1 VFACSASND
10 DDFGMR
16 IVYDVT
22 PLSLPRTGIGNYI
35 RGSLAGLAEAAG
47 DEHEIVAL
55 AVTGPRGLRAIPEA
69 LDGIPVTRRLRFLP
83 LARAWRT
90 AWSRLRRPPLER
102 LVGRFDV
109 LHFSDWWY
117 PPQATGLRTTTIH
130 DVIPLRFPHWVHGR
144 TLRLHGA
151 KYAEAARSCQLLFV
165 NSAFTAG
172 EVQDVLGLPAERI
185 RVAHPGVDSV
195 FGPEGRRVDRG
206 RPYVLALDP
215 GEPRKNVGVLREA
228 AVEGIELFVP
238 SGYVTDDQLAALY
251 RGAAVFA
258 YPSRYEGFGMPIIEA
273 MASGVP
279 VVASSHASL
288 DEACGDVALRADPDG
303 PEEWAAAIERAL
315 AERGEL
321 GRRGLDWARRFTWRR
336 TGRIVLDALSEAVA

>member
-1 VFACSASND
+1 
-10 DDFGMR
+10 MR

-35 RGSLAGLAEAAG
+35 RGSLAGLAEAAAG
-47 DEHEIVAL
+47 QHEIVAL
-55 AVTGPRGLRAIPEA
+55 AVTGPRGLRTIPEA

-90 AWSRLRRPPLER
+90 AWSRLGRPALER

-117 PPQATGLRTTTIH
+117 PPQAGGLRTTTVH
-130 DVIPLRFPHWVHGR
+130 DVIPLRFPEWVNER
-144 TLRLHGA
+144 TQQLHGA
-151 KYAEAARSCQLLFV
+151 KYREASRSCDLVFV
-165 NSAFTAG
+165 NSAFTAQ
-172 EVQDVLGLPAERI
+172 EVQDVLGVPAERI
-185 RVAHPGVDSV
+185 RVAHPGVDRL
-195 FGPEGRRVDRG
+195 FGPEGRRVERG
-206 RPYVLALDP
+206 HPYVLALDP
-215 GEPRKNVGVLREA
+215 GEPRKNVGVLRA
-228 AVEGIELFVP
+228 GVRDVELFVP

-258 YPSRYEGFGMPIIEA
+258 YPSRYEGFGMPIVEA

-288 DEACGDVALRADPDG
+288 DEACGDVALRADPDR
-303 PEEWAAAIERAL
+303 PEEWAVAVGRAL
-315 AERGEL
+315 EQRDEL
-321 GRRGLDWARRFTWRR
+321 VRRGLEWARGFTWQQ
-336 TGRIVLDALSEAVA
+336 TGRIVLDALAEAAA

>member
-1 VFACSASND
+1 
-10 DDFGMR
+10 MR

-35 RGSLAGLAEAAG
+35 RGSLIGLAEAAG

-55 AVTGPRGLRAIPEA
+55 AVTGPRGLRAIPAA
-69 LDGIPVTRRLRFLP
+69 LDGVPVTRRLRFLP

-90 AWSRLRRPPLER
+90 AWSRLRRPALER

-117 PPQATGLRTTTIH
+117 PPQAAGLRTTTIH
-130 DVIPLRFPHWVHGR
+130 DVIPLRFPEWVHER
-144 TLRLHGA
+144 TRRLHGA
-151 KYAEAARSCQLLFV
+151 KYREAARSCDLVFV
-165 NSAFTAG
+165 NSAFTGA
-172 EVQDVLGLPAERI
+172 EVRELLGLPDQRI
-185 RVAHPGVDSV
+185 RVAPPGVDPA
-195 FGPEGRRVDRG
+195 FRPDGPRVDRD

-215 GEPRKNVGVLREA
+215 GEPRKNVGVVRSACDL
-228 AVEGIELFVP
+228 VDGIELFVP

-258 YPSRYEGFGMPIIEA
+258 YPSRYEGFGMPIVEA

-279 VVASSHASL
+279 VVASSHPSL
-288 DEACGDVALRADPDG
+288 DEASGDVALRADPDR
-303 PEEWAAAIERAL
+303 PDEWAAALEQALGERD
-315 AERGEL
+315 EL
-321 GRRGLDWARRFTWRR
+321 VRRGLDSARGFTWGR
-336 TGRIVLDALSEAVA
+336 TGRIVLDALTEAA

>member
-1 VFACSASND
+1 L
-10 DDFGMR
+10 R

-35 RGSLAGLAEAAG
+35 RGSLSGLAEAAG
-47 DEHEIVAL
+47 GEHELVAL
-55 AVTGPRGLRAIPEA
+55 AVTGPRGLRTIPAA
-69 LDGIPVTRRLRFLP
+69 LEGIPVTRRLRFFP

-90 AWSRLRRPPLER
+90 AWSRLRRPGLER

-117 PPQATGLRTTTIH
+117 PPQAGGLRTTTIH
-130 DVIPLRFPHWVHGR
+130 DVIPLRFPHWVHER
-144 TLRLHGA
+144 TRQLHGA
-151 KYAEAARSCQLLFV
+151 KYREAARSCDLVFV

-172 EVQDVLGLPAERI
+172 EAEALLGIPSERI
-185 RVAHPGVDSV
+185 HVAHPGVDAT
-195 FGPEGRRVDRG
+195 FGPDGRRVERG
-206 RPYVLALDP
+206 HPYVLALDP
-215 GEPRKNVGVLREA
+215 AEPRKNIDMLHR

-258 YPSRYEGFGMPIIEA
+258 YPSRYEGFGMPIVEA

-288 DEACGDVALRADPDG
+288 DEASGDVALRADPDR
-303 PEEWAAAIERAL
+303 PDEWAAAIAQAL
-315 AERGEL
+315 AEREEL
-321 GRRGLDWARRFTWRR
+321 VRRGLEWASRFTWQR
-336 TGRIVLDALSEAVA
+336 TGRIVLDALVEAAE

>member
-1 VFACSASND
+1 V
-10 DDFGMR
+10 R

-35 RGSLAGLAEAAG
+35 RGSLLGLAEAAG
-47 DEHEIVAL
+47 GEHELVAL
-55 AVTGPRGLRAIPEA
+55 AVTGPRGLRTIPGA
-69 LDGIPVTRRLRFLP
+69 LEGIPVTRLLRFLP

-90 AWSRLRRPPLER
+90 AWSRVRRPALER

-117 PPQATGLRTTTIH
+117 PPQAGGLRTTTIH
-130 DVIPLRFPHWVHGR
+130 DVIPLRFPHWVHER
-144 TLRLHGA
+144 TRRLHGA
-151 KYAEAARSCQLLFV
+151 KYREAARSCDLVFV
-165 NSAFTAG
+165 NSAFTSG
-172 EVQDVLGLPAERI
+172 EAQELLGISADRI
-185 RVAHPGVDSV
+185 HVAHPGVDAI
-195 FGPEGRRVDRG
+195 FGPDGRRVERG
-206 RPYVLALDP
+206 HPYVLALDP
-215 GEPRKNVGVLREA
+215 GEPRKNVDMLHT

-238 SGYVTDDQLAALY
+238 SGYVTHDQLAALY

-288 DEACGDVALRADPDG
+288 DEASGDIALRADPDR
-303 PEEWAAAIERAL
+303 PDEWAAAIAQAL
-315 AERGEL
+315 ADRDDL
-321 GRRGLDWARRFTWRR
+321 VRRGLEWASGFTWQR
-336 TGRIVLDALSEAVA
+336 TGRIVLDALVEAAK